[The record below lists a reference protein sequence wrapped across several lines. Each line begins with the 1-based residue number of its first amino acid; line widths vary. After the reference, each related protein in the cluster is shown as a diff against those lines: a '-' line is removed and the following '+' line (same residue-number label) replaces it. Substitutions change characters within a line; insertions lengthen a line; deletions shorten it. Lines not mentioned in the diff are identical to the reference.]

1 MVIKMRPEATEDEK
15 QDIINFLKDEGLI
28 DERNQ
33 SHCWSNREETI
44 APKKNISKTK
54 VAIVG
59 VGLIG
64 GSLAA
69 AIRKFLP
76 DIEVVGVDFE
86 DTLQRAAKLKYI
98 DAAVPKLED
107 LPEDIDILFLA
118 APIKTNI
125 ELLQKIVSLK
135 KWKDLLITDMG
146 STKVSITRTAEQL
159 SVPGTDNNW
168 SFIGGHPMAGS
179 ERGGVGQANP
189 FLFQNAVYVLTP
201 GKTRHPT
208 DEKMALL
215 INLLYKVGARIIK
228 ISPEFHDRLVAHI
241 SHLPYVVAV
250 SLINFIAQEE
260 KSDIFYQLAAGGY
273 RDLTRIAQ
281 SSYSVWSNIFQD
293 NKQNIISAVDNLV
306 RYFNSLKECLE
317 KDNFKRE
324 LLRAQKT
331 RVKMPA
337 GTKGFINPLVDI
349 RVEIEDKPGVLAD
362 ITTTLANEAINIKDI
377 AILKIREN
385 LGGVLQLSFEN
396 QKTARKASERL
407 KTRGYR
413 IFGV

>member
-1 MVIKMRPEATEDEK
+1 M
-15 QDIINFLKDEGLI
+15 N
-28 DERNQ
+28 
-33 SHCWSNREETI
+33 
-44 APKKNISKTK
+44 
-54 VAIVG
+54 
-59 VGLIG
+59 
-64 GSLAA
+64 
-69 AIRKFLP
+69 
-76 DIEVVGVDFE
+76 GVDFE

-98 DAAVPKLED
+98 DAAVPKLEE
-107 LPEDIDILFLA
+107 LPEDVDILFLA

-125 ELLQKIVSLK
+125 ELLPKIVSLK

-146 STKVSITRTAEQL
+146 STKVSITRTADQL
-159 SVPGTDNNW
+159 SVSAADSNW

-179 ERGGVGQANP
+179 ERGGIGQANP

-201 GKTRHPT
+201 GKTRQPA

-281 SSYSVWSNIFQD
+281 SSYSVWSHIFQD

-324 LLRAQKT
+324 LQRAQKT

-385 LGGVLQLSFEN
+385 LGGVLELSFED
-396 QKTARKASERL
+396 QKTARKASELL